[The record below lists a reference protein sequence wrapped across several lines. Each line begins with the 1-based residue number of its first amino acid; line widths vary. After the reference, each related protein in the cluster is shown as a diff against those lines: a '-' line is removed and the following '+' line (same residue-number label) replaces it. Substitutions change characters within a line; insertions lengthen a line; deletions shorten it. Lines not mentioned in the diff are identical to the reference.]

1 MSIHLFAH
9 WHIIGN
15 PIDMIRNY
23 LLITVRNMMKN
34 KVFILI
40 NVLGLGVALAVCIVG
55 FLAYE
60 YDATFDAVHQNRETI
75 YRVSAVRQFE
85 NTLTR
90 FGYAPLPLGEITSKT
105 IQDINASSRYM
116 HSGAN
121 FKRNDDLFQ
130 SQLAYVDADFLS
142 MFSFDFIV
150 GNTSALK
157 DKSHLVISEKMA
169 VRLFGT
175 PAAAMGQQLTQVY
188 GTELKEVKISAV
200 IKDPVAN
207 SSFYRSE
214 GSAFMNFE
222 NYKDEFSIPDEDWR
236 KETTLFVQIDDA
248 HRVAAVHQQ
257 LQAYITNNNKVRED
271 FQVKEYAL
279 DPLTTMAHHDRSD
292 QVKAAT
298 WAAPPLSAIIGSFI
312 MGMMI
317 VLIACFNLTNTAIA
331 ISSRRLKEIGIRKV
345 MGSKRAELI
354 IQFIGETTCICFLS
368 LLVGVALADILVE
381 GWNVMTGNNIH
392 IEPHYTPAFIF
403 FMVGM
408 LFFTGIVA
416 GSYPAFYISKFKPV
430 SILKGKLQLGG
441 TNYFTRTL
449 LGMQFAISLITIVG
463 SIGFFQNA
471 RYQRDYDLG
480 FDARGS
486 VVAKINNKSEFDT
499 YRNAL
504 EKNAGIDAIAG
515 ARSSIFSNPLH
526 EPVKHEAK
534 QMEVDVIEVGDN
546 YLPAMGITLTSGRD
560 FIKDSETDRKESI
573 IITQRMADQFGW
585 TAPLGKEIVWKDSM
599 KLYVVG
605 VIKDV
610 YTNGLWREMEPMMIR
625 YIHPEQYSQL
635 IVSTQEEKVVAVN
648 EYMKQ
653 QWSAVFPNRLY
664 NGYMLSNSV
673 QRVNELNMSI
683 VYGYGF
689 IGVIALLLSGVGLFS
704 LLSLNIVKRA
714 KEIGVRKVLGASML
728 SITRVI
734 NTEFIIVLLIASVL
748 GSWASLNWCNIIMGS
763 IWKYYQGVNAVTFMV
778 AISLLLTISLIVI
791 GFKVITMAR
800 MNPVDTLSDE

>member
-1 MSIHLFAH
+1 
-9 WHIIGN
+9 
-15 PIDMIRNY
+15 
-23 LLITVRNMMKN
+23 
-34 KVFILI
+34 
-40 NVLGLGVALAVCIVG
+40 
-55 FLAYE
+55 
-60 YDATFDAVHQNRETI
+60 
-75 YRVSAVRQFE
+75 
-85 NTLTR
+85 
-90 FGYAPLPLGEITSKT
+90 
-105 IQDINASSRYM
+105 
-116 HSGAN
+116 
-121 FKRNDDLFQ
+121 
-130 SQLAYVDADFLS
+130 
-142 MFSFDFIV
+142 
-150 GNTSALK
+150 
-157 DKSHLVISEKMA
+157 
-169 VRLFGT
+169 FGT
-175 PAAAMGQQLTQVY
+175 PAAAMGRQLTQVY
-188 GTELKEVKISAV
+188 STELKEVKIAAV

-214 GSAFMNFE
+214 GAAFMNFE
-222 NYKDEFSIPDEDWR
+222 NYKDEFDSPEQDWR
-236 KETTLFVQIDDA
+236 SETTLFVQIDDA
-248 HRVAAVHQQ
+248 SRVAAVHRQ
-257 LQAYITNNNKVRED
+257 LQTYVANNNKVRED

-279 DPLTTMAHHDRSD
+279 EPFTSMAHHDRTS

-345 MGSKRAELI
+345 MGSKRVELI

-368 LLVGVALADILVE
+368 LLVGVALADVLVE
-381 GWNVMTGNNIH
+381 GWNLMTGNNIH
-392 IEPHYTPAFIF
+392 IEAHYTSAFLF
-403 FMVGM
+403 FMIGM
-408 LFFTGIVA
+408 LFFTGVVA
-416 GSYPAFYISKFKPV
+416 GGYPAFYISKFKPV
-430 SILKGKLQLGG
+430 SILKGRLQLGG

-486 VVAKINNKSEFDT
+486 IVTKVNTKSEFDT

-504 EKNAGIDAIAG
+504 EKDAGIDAIAG
-515 ARSSIFSNPLH
+515 ARSSIFSNPWH

-534 QMEVDVIEVGDN
+534 QMEVDIIEVGDN
-546 YLPAMGITLTSGRD
+546 YLATMGITLTSGRD

-585 TAPLGKEIVWKDSM
+585 TAPLGKEVIWKDSV

-625 YIHPEQYSQL
+625 YIHPEHYSQL
-635 IVSTQEEKVVAVN
+635 IVSTQEEKAVVVN

-653 QWSAVFPNRLY
+653 QWNVVFPNRLY

-689 IGVIALLLSGVGLFS
+689 IGVIALLLSGIGLFS
-704 LLSLNIVKRA
+704 LLSLNIVKRT
-714 KEIGVRKVLGASML
+714 KEIGVRKVLGASIF

-734 NTEFIIVLLIASVL
+734 NMEFIIVVLIASVL
-748 GSWASLNWCNIIMGS
+748 GSWASLNWCNIIMSS
-763 IWKYYQGVNAVTFMV
+763 IWKYYQGVNAITFII
-778 AISLLLTISLIVI
+778 AIATLFAIATIVI
-791 GFKVITMAR
+791 GVKVYTLAR
-800 MNPVDTLSDE
+800 MNPVKSLKEE

>member
-1 MSIHLFAH
+1 
-9 WHIIGN
+9 
-15 PIDMIRNY
+15 MIRNY

-75 YRVSAVRQFE
+75 YRVNAVRQFE
-85 NTLTR
+85 NSLTH
-90 FGYAPLPLGEITSKT
+90 FGYAPLPLGEITAST
-105 IQDINASSRYM
+105 ISDISASSRYV

-121 FKRNDDLFQ
+121 FKRKEDLFP
-130 SQLAYVDADFLS
+130 SQLVYVDADFLS

-150 GNTSALK
+150 GNASALK
-157 DKSHLVISEKMA
+157 DKSHVVISEKMA

-175 PAAAMGQQLTQVY
+175 PAAAMGRQLTQVY
-188 GTELKEVKISAV
+188 STELKEVKIAAV

-214 GSAFMNFE
+214 GTAFMNFE
-222 NYKDEFSIPDEDWR
+222 NYKDEFDSPEQDWR
-236 KETTLFVQIDDA
+236 SETTLFVQIDDA
-248 HRVAAVHQQ
+248 SRVAAVHRQ
-257 LQAYITNNNKVRED
+257 LQTYVANNNKVRED

-279 DPLTTMAHHDRSD
+279 EPFTSMAHHDRTS

-345 MGSKRAELI
+345 MGSKRVELI

-368 LLVGVALADILVE
+368 LLVGVALADVLVE
-381 GWNVMTGNNIH
+381 GWNLMTGNNIH
-392 IEPHYTPAFIF
+392 IEAHYTSAFLF
-403 FMVGM
+403 FMIGM
-408 LFFTGIVA
+408 LFFTGVVA
-416 GSYPAFYISKFKPV
+416 GGYPAFYISKFKPV
-430 SILKGKLQLGG
+430 SILKGRLQLGG

-486 VVAKINNKSEFDT
+486 IVTKVNTKSEFDT

-515 ARSSIFSNPLH
+515 ARSSIFSNPWH

-534 QMEVDVIEVGDN
+534 QMEVDIIEVGDN
-546 YLPAMGITLTSGRD
+546 YLATMGITLTSGRD

-585 TAPLGKEIVWKDSM
+585 TAPLGKEVIWKDSV

-625 YIHPEQYSQL
+625 YIHPEHYSQL
-635 IVSTQEEKVVAVN
+635 IVSTQEEKVVVVN

-653 QWSAVFPNRLY
+653 QWNVVFPNRLY

-689 IGVIALLLSGVGLFS
+689 IGVIALLLSGIGLFS
-704 LLSLNIVKRA
+704 LLSLNIVKRT
-714 KEIGVRKVLGASML
+714 KEIGVRKVLGASIF

-734 NTEFIIVLLIASVL
+734 NMEFIIVVLIASVL
-748 GSWASLNWCNIIMGS
+748 GSWASLNWCNIIMSS
-763 IWKYYQGVNAVTFMV
+763 IWKYYQGVNAITFII
-778 AISLLLTISLIVI
+778 AIATLFAIATTVI
-791 GFKVITMAR
+791 GVKVCTLAR
-800 MNPVDTLSDE
+800 MNPVKSLKEE